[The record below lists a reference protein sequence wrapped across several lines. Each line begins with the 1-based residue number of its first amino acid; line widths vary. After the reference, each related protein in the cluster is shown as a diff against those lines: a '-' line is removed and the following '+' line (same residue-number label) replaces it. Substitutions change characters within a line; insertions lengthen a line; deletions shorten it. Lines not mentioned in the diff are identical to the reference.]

1 MGLHERLEI
10 AKDAQTPAAGSKPLG
25 VKTKPESANAKK
37 VSAQKKAQKSSES
50 SYAEH
55 SDKLKKNKDVIMISN
70 RQRGRPKSVQA
81 ECKLTDMVEAIL
93 QSQVKEASLMIST
106 VKSLLK

>member
-1 MGLHERLEI
+1 MADNDDNQDNGPLENLMEQLKEDGMGLHVRLEI
-10 AKDAQTPAAGSKPLG
+10 AKDAQTLAAGSKPLD
-25 VKTKPESANAKK
+25 VETKPESANAKK

-70 RQRGRPKSVQA
+70 R
-81 ECKLTDMVEAIL
+81 
-93 QSQVKEASLMIST
+93 
-106 VKSLLK
+106 

>member
-1 MGLHERLEI
+1 MADNDDNQDNGPLENLMEQLKEDGMGLHERLEI
-10 AKDAQTPAAGSKPLG
+10 AKDAQTPAAGSKPLD
-25 VKTKPESANAKK
+25 VETKPESANAKK

-70 RQRGRPKSVQA
+70 R
-81 ECKLTDMVEAIL
+81 
-93 QSQVKEASLMIST
+93 
-106 VKSLLK
+106 